1 MDLSTTQA
9 TLINGFMDRL
19 EKHCTERSGE
29 SRLAMAII
37 RKAIQ
42 DVIFQEDE
50 FVHALKEA
58 GQLSRDQILKQKNRM
73 LRIKRSS
80 GEFLLGANGMLS
92 LWTENAGLNEKW
104 VKEKIWKL
112 LVVLRKVQKSRK
124 SVMKRRRA

>member
-19 EKHCTERSGE
+19 EKHCAEHTGE

-42 DVIFQEDE
+42 DVVFQEDE
-50 FVHALKEA
+50 FVNALKEA
-58 GQLSRDQILKQKNRM
+58 GQLSKDQILRQKNRI
-73 LRIKRSS
+73 LRIKRSA

-104 VKEKIWKL
+104 VKERIWKL